1 MLGTIIIAIIV
12 AVAAVLIQEKKLRK
26 DFELDRGVMRTDRM
40 AEDVARRILD
50 DERLGKAAESG
61 EEFTAER
68 VVREL
73 LGSERWKKQRSFKTI
88 KGRIGGFEDDELRKI
103 LVRAGAIRFK
113 GQGDSELWGLMSRN
127 QDNL

>member
-1 MLGTIIIAIIV
+1 MLATIIIAIIV

-26 DFELDRGVMRTDRM
+26 DFELDRGRMRTDRM
-40 AEDVARRILD
+40 AEDVAGRILG
-50 DERLGKAAESG
+50 DERWAKGGAG
-61 EEFTAER
+61 DEFTAEKA
-68 VVREL
+68 VREL
-73 LGSERWKKQRSFKTI
+73 LGSERWSKQRSFKTI
-88 KGRIGGFEDDELRKI
+88 KGRLGGFEDDELRKV

>member
-1 MLGTIIIAIIV
+1 MLGTIVIAIIV

-26 DFELDRGVMRTDRM
+26 DFELDRGLMRTDRM
-40 AEDVARRILD
+40 AEDVATRILNDSRLKDKSESD
-50 DERLGKAAESG
+50 DFSAELV
-61 EEFTAER
+61 A
-68 VVREL
+68 REL

-88 KGRIGGFEDDELRKI
+88 KSRLGGFEDDELRKI
-103 LVRAGAIRFK
+103 LVRAGALRFK